1 MGKPKSKSNPTTPS
15 TTDKSLHAVSG
26 KESFKLPPTKDPK
39 WWDISTFTKEDNPHG
54 LLEESSFATLFPKYR
69 EKYIKEIWPLVKRA
83 VNIHGLLAD
92 LDLLEGTMTVR
103 STKKT
108 FDPYVLIKARD
119 MLRLLARS
127 VPFEQASRVLKDDV
141 SCEII
146 KISSMVTNKERFV
159 KRRARLVGKDG
170 ATLKAIELLTQCYV
184 VIQGG
189 TVAAV
194 GPFQGLKDV
203 NKIVTDCM
211 KNIHPIYNIKSLMI
225 KRELMNNEELRS
237 EDWSRFLPQFKKK
250 VQSAKAT
257 RVAKKKK
264 KEKWNKK
271 SEYTP
276 FPPEPTPSKI
286 DKQLESGEYF
296 MNEKIRKKQKREE
309 VVANQIERSSKK
321 QQEKKSVFIPPEEKP
336 RLKRT
341 APTTSNAT
349 VDLDSLKKKVK
360 NY

>member
-1 MGKPKSKSNPTTPS
+1 MGKQKNKGNTINYS
-15 TTDKSLHAVSG
+15 TTGDDLHVVSG
-26 KESFKLPPTKDPK
+26 NESFKLPPTKDPK
-39 WWDISTFTKEDNPHG
+39 WWDISTFAKEDNPHG

-69 EKYIKEIWPLVKRA
+69 EKYIKEVWPLVKKA
-83 VNIHGLLAD
+83 VSAYGILAD

-108 FDPYVLIKARD
+108 FDPYILIKARD

-127 VPFEQASRVLKDDV
+127 VPFEHACRALKDDV

-146 KISSMVTNKERFV
+146 KIASMVGNKERFI

-194 GPFQGLKDV
+194 GPFQGLKSV

-225 KRELMNNEELRS
+225 KRELINNEELRS

-250 VQSAKAT
+250 V
-257 RVAKKKK
+257 R
-264 KEKWNKK
+264 
-271 SEYTP
+271 
-276 FPPEPTPSKI
+276 F
-286 DKQLESGEYF
+286 YF
-296 MNEKIRKKQKREE
+296 
-309 VVANQIERSSKK
+309 VLV
-321 QQEKKSVFIPPEEKP
+321 
-336 RLKRT
+336 L
-341 APTTSNAT
+341 
-349 VDLDSLKKKVK
+349 
-360 NY
+360 